1 MGDQLS
7 RIRHLTEDT
16 IIDRL
21 RRDELR
27 GLVLAWLRV
36 ALLGKRLATAPRDP
50 LAAATGGPPL
60 TPP

>member
-16 IIDRL
+16 ILDRL

-27 GLVLAWLRV
+27 ALVVAWLRV
-36 ALLGKRLATAPRDP
+36 ALLRKQLATVP
-50 LAAATGGPPL
+50 
-60 TPP
+60 